1 MFEVFSKYYNYFF
14 LLIIP
19 IYNLFSSKLRPL
31 ILLIISFLFYYL
43 INSNLTICLII
54 TIISVYL
61 ASSYL
66 DKLSDEEMLALE
78 ENKENKK
85 DIKQKFL
92 KKRRIILI
100 ITILIN
106 FSLLFVFKYLKFF
119 TINTNIL
126 LKVFHI
132 NYEFRILKFL
142 APLGISFYTLQALS
156 YLFDVYNKKIKS
168 ERSLV
173 KVALFIS
180 FLPQLTE
187 GPIAR
192 FSNTADD
199 LYKGHKVTYDN
210 FCLGMQRIFWG
221 LFKKMI
227 IADRLNILVKTV
239 FQNYNVLN
247 GCTIFIGSLA

>member
-19 IYNLFSSKLRPL
+19 IYNLFSYKLRPL

-66 DKLSDEEMLALE
+66 DKLSDEEMLTLE

-100 ITILIN
+100 ITKLIN

-119 TINTNIL
+119 TVNTNIL

-132 NYEFRILKFL
+132 N
-142 APLGISFYTLQALS
+142 
-156 YLFDVYNKKIKS
+156 
-168 ERSLV
+168 
-173 KVALFIS
+173 
-180 FLPQLTE
+180 
-187 GPIAR
+187 
-192 FSNTADD
+192 
-199 LYKGHKVTYDN
+199 
-210 FCLGMQRIFWG
+210 
-221 LFKKMI
+221 
-227 IADRLNILVKTV
+227 
-239 FQNYNVLN
+239 
-247 GCTIFIGSLA
+247 